1 MGPPVSDPAIVFIVL
16 KTICAPR
23 ELMNGHK
30 IFLRPSESQHWPGS
44 CRNNWLNKVN
54 ALRGGSERDGNVF
67 DTINLGCPCAV
78 RMNVSI
84 FFYSINCK
92 KRFKERSHIMNMH
105 AELSETPSPTGY

>member
-30 IFLRPSESQHWPGS
+30 VFLGPSESQHWPGS

-54 ALRGGSERDGNVF
+54 ALRGGSEREGNVF
-67 DTINLGCPCAV
+67 DMINLGCPCAV

-84 FFYSINCK
+84 FFIASIAKRDLK
-92 KRFKERSHIMNMH
+92 KGAI
-105 AELSETPSPTGY
+105 L